1 MIKII
6 DIEGIKIASINQ
18 KYGYNR
24 TLGRAFISKEY
35 SQFKKLVI
43 MSCKKL
49 RLDGPYRLQIEF
61 GGYIDIDA
69 PIKCIMDGIETAGV
83 IYNDREVYEL
93 KVIKYPQKKGADN
106 WLIVHID
113 TIKIEEV
120 I

>member
-18 KYGYNR
+18 KYGFAN
-24 TLGRAFISKEY
+24 GRAYLTKQY
-35 SQFKKLVI
+35 RDFKRLIV
-43 MSCKKL
+43 MPCKKFK
-49 RLDGPYRLQIEF
+49 LDGPYRLQIEF

-69 PIKCIMDGIETAGV
+69 PIKCILDGIATAGV
-83 IYNDREVYEL
+83 ICNDREVYEL

-106 WLIVHID
+106 WLIVHIE